1 MARTRKK
8 FSPYRSAAEKSGR
21 RGRVQRSKG
30 RRGRRRTRKEDSEEK
45 IEVGGGKEGLKL
57 LADISSGEQAR

>member
-1 MARTRKK
+1 
-8 FSPYRSAAEKSGR
+8 
-21 RGRVQRSKG
+21 VQRSRG